1 MENMWNVSRKVD
13 QVITQLK
20 MQEYDMSR
28 FGLEP
33 NRVILGRY
41 IYDILEREFRYGRY
55 SVIEHYNDND
65 TVAYMMGL
73 PITIDE
79 KNKWLIKM
87 CSGFEMDG
95 KDLLYPDKI
104 DPEVLKDRF

>member
-1 MENMWNVSRKVD
+1 MENMWNVSRKFD

-41 IYDILEREFRYGRY
+41 IYDILEKEFRYGRY
-55 SVIEHYNDND
+55 SVIEHYKDD
-65 TVAYMMGL
+65 YVAYMMGL

-104 DPEVLKDRF
+104 DQEEIKAEF